1 MRMRRPRVR
10 SLGLQVPAL
19 GRSIVLR
26 PGATRVAGTEPHAA
40 KLPYESVVA
49 AGDPAS
55 KAGGT
60 AKRPFA
66 YGALSE
72 LFGPSRVFAV
82 VTAAFADRPRTL
94 QVFLDPANPDNAQ
107 AHL

>member
-1 MRMRRPRVR
+1 
-10 SLGLQVPAL
+10 
-19 GRSIVLR
+19 VLR

-60 AKRPFA
+60 AKRPFPYWGLGYDA
-66 YGALSE
+66 E
-72 LFGPSRVFAV
+72 
-82 VTAAFADRPRTL
+82 
-94 QVFLDPANPDNAQ
+94 
-107 AHL
+107 